1 MNYIGNYDY
10 YLEKKEANEQAQLT
24 APVIDTAGQPADTAS
39 DSKLTWQQQ
48 KEEQARLRKKQNAL
62 NKVEKE
68 IAELERKNES
78 LDEQLSDPKNGTD
91 IALLQKLASEKEAND
106 ERLLV
111 LMEEWENLAED

>member
-1 MNYIGNYDY
+1 MTQIYAPIQESAS
-10 YLEKKEANEQAQLT
+10 LEAKET
-24 APVIDTAGQPADTAS
+24 VSGT
-39 DSKLTWQQQ
+39 KLTWQQQ

-68 IAELERKNES
+68 IAELEEKNES
-78 LDEQLSDPKNGTD
+78 LEAQLSDPKNGTD

-111 LMEEWENLAED
+111 LMEEGENLAED